1 MLSSNESI
9 LYCKNRGLWLHSVEV
24 NMFSGDNNRLC
35 VAFGVKHAELC
46 AVTASCDEGAA
57 ESSCCT
63 NTSITE

>member
-1 MLSSNESI
+1 
-9 LYCKNRGLWLHSVEV
+9 
-24 NMFSGDNNRLC
+24 MFSGDNNRLC

-46 AVTASCDEGAA
+46 AVSCDEGAA